1 MSRSSKI
8 APAHN
13 GLCAMPPTPRI
24 GMEWAAQRGRLAA
37 ERSGGGGR
45 EEAEGAREGETTE
58 RTLDARLC
66 ALLRPKRLRVC
77 CVIGR
82 THLTYPPLLLC
93 MLVSV
98 LWRGRR
104 DSGPSIGSSLEARPR
119 LAGKAK
125 RIVRGQVRRTY
136 LDPRFLVPA
145 ASD

>member
-13 GLCAMPPTPRI
+13 GLCAMPPTPRV

-66 ALLRPKRLRVC
+66 ALLRPQRLRVC

-104 DSGPSIGSSLEARPR
+104 DSGPSIGSSLEA
-119 LAGKAK
+119 G
-125 RIVRGQVRRTY
+125 
-136 LDPRFLVPA
+136 PRFEGKSEAHRSRPGTQNIFEPLLPRTGGL
-145 ASD
+145 